1 MNGKQKRNFE
11 WLWQLALIV
20 LLVMALCGMFYYGN
34 RKEGYHVDEL
44 YSFGLANS
52 EYLPFMHF
60 GEMEYSVKDWMLE
73 YGTGENLIDLIKN
86 LAKDYRILSENG
98 FHIKES
104 EIFLAYQR
112 AQANSADTRST
123 TWMSGQAYL
132 EYLGASSTNRFNY
145 ASVYYNQRGDV
156 HPPLFYLLL
165 HTVSSFFPNSFSKWF
180 GLIPNFIYM
189 ALAMILLYRLVER
202 HLGGRGFALAVV
214 SVFALSQYMVTTA
227 LFLRMYALLTLMVLW
242 CFDLHLELLGNPYS
256 FSKSLHRRLLFSAL
270 LGYLTHYYFVLYIM
284 MAALVVVIALAC
296 CRKWKTMLL
305 YVLTMLEAAALGL
318 VIWPFSIRHVFLG
331 YRGKDSL
338 ETLGSFQFSIWR
350 LKYMFEM
357 FADSMLGGQRWLLYG
372 LMIVILIGLPGFYF
386 AMRMRAAKANNK
398 PVTNCV
404 DQSGT
409 EHSIEG
415 REAAGRKRKGQNKAI
430 WNVAVGNESVS
441 MSKLALAV
449 APVAVYLITTS
460 QIIPFL
466 DSRYHYCLYPFM
478 VIYMVCG
485 IGWIARGLFMR
496 FPKLP
501 GYAQYV
507 AAWTMAVLLVILGNF
522 VTNTPGWIG
531 EGGQERTPVADRTVC
546 VYVLPDGDWNESANE
561 TNVLAKCEKVAV
573 VYESDLEVLRGTYTY
588 ETGQTV
594 MVAVHDGLNLETV
607 ADKVKDV
614 LGIET
619 LEEKGRM
626 HQSNT
631 GKILYSR

>member
-1 MNGKQKRNFE
+1 MNGKIKRN
-11 WLWQLALIV
+11 WALIA
-20 LLVMALCGMFYYGN
+20 LLLMALCGMFYYGN

-73 YGTGENLIDLIKN
+73 YGAGENLIDLIKN
-86 LAKDYRILSENG
+86 LAKDFRILSGNG
-98 FHIKES
+98 FRIKES
-104 EIFLAYQR
+104 EIYRAYQR

-123 TWMSGQAYL
+123 TWVSGQAYL

-165 HTVSSFFPNSFSKWF
+165 HTASSFFPNSFSKWF
-180 GLIPNFIYM
+180 GLIPNMIYM
-189 ALAMILLYRLVER
+189 TLAMILLYRLVSR
-202 HLGGRGFALAVV
+202 FLGGRGFALAVI
-214 SVFALSQYMVTTA
+214 SVFALSQYMVTTV

-242 CFDLHLELLGNPYS
+242 CFGLHLELLENQEK

-270 LGYLTHYYFVLYIM
+270 LGYLTHYYFVLYIL
-284 MAALVVVIALAC
+284 MAALVVVIVLAFH
-296 CRKWKTMLL
+296 RKWKTMLL
-305 YVLTMLEAAALGL
+305 YVLTMMEAAVLGL

-338 ETLGSFQFSIWR
+338 ETLGSLQFSSWR
-350 LKYMFEM
+350 LRYMFEM

-372 LMIVILIGLPGFYF
+372 LMIVILIGLTGIYF
-386 AMRMRAAKANNK
+386 AMRIRAAKNGTGKGEAG
-398 PVTNCV
+398 TNL
-404 DQSGT
+404 SLG
-409 EHSIEG
+409 
-415 REAAGRKRKGQNKAI
+415 
-430 WNVAVGNESVS
+430 

-485 IGWIARGLFMR
+485 IGWIMRGLSIK
-496 FPKLP
+496 FPKLS
-501 GYAQYV
+501 GNAQYV
-507 AAWTMAVLLVILGNF
+507 AVGTMAVLLVLLGNF

-531 EGGQERTPVADRTVC
+531 EGGQEKTPVADRTVC

-573 VYESDLEVLRGTYTY
+573 VYESDLEVLRGTYSY
-588 ETGQTV
+588 EDGQTV
-594 MVAVHDGLNLETV
+594 MVAVHDGVDLDTV

-614 LGIET
+614 LGIES
-619 LEEKGRM
+619 LAEKGRM
-626 HQSNT
+626 HQS
-631 GKILYSR
+631 GSEKILYSR

>member
-1 MNGKQKRNFE
+1 M
-11 WLWQLALIV
+11 
-20 LLVMALCGMFYYGN
+20 
-34 RKEGYHVDEL
+34 DEL

-73 YGTGENLIDLIKN
+73 YGAGENLIDLIKN
-86 LAKDYRILSENG
+86 LAKDFRILSGNG
-98 FHIKES
+98 FRIKES
-104 EIFLAYQR
+104 EIYRAYQR

-165 HTVSSFFPNSFSKWF
+165 HTASSFFPNSFSKWF
-180 GLIPNFIYM
+180 GLIPNMIYM
-189 ALAMILLYRLVER
+189 TLAMMLLYRLVSR
-202 HLGGRGFALAVV
+202 FLGGRGFALAVI
-214 SVFALSQYMVTTA
+214 SVFALSQYMVTTV

-242 CFDLHLELLGNPYS
+242 CFGLHLELLENQEK

-270 LGYLTHYYFVLYIM
+270 LGYLTHYYFVLYIL
-284 MAALVVVIALAC
+284 MAALVVVIVLAFH
-296 CRKWKTMLL
+296 RKWKTMLL
-305 YVLTMLEAAALGL
+305 YVLTMMEAAVLGL

-338 ETLGSFQFSIWR
+338 ETLGSLQFSSWR
-350 LKYMFEM
+350 LRYMFEM

-372 LMIVILIGLPGFYF
+372 LMIVILIGLTGIYF
-386 AMRMRAAKANNK
+386 AMRIRAAKN
-398 PVTNCV
+398 
-404 DQSGT
+404 GT
-409 EHSIEG
+409 G
-415 REAAGRKRKGQNKAI
+415 KGEAGMNLSLG
-430 WNVAVGNESVS
+430 

-485 IGWIARGLFMR
+485 IGWIMRGLSIK
-496 FPKLP
+496 FPKLS
-501 GYAQYV
+501 GNAQYV
-507 AAWTMAVLLVILGNF
+507 AVGIMAVLLVLLGNF

-531 EGGQERTPVADRTVC
+531 EGGQEKTPVADRTVC

-573 VYESDLEVLRGTYTY
+573 VYESDLEVLRGTYSY
-588 ETGQTV
+588 EDGQTV
-594 MVAVHDGLNLETV
+594 MVAVHDGVDLDTV

-614 LGIET
+614 LGIES
-619 LEEKGRM
+619 LAEKGRM
-626 HQSNT
+626 HQSGS

>member
-1 MNGKQKRNFE
+1 MGHKMNGKIKRN
-11 WLWQLALIV
+11 WALIA
-20 LLVMALCGMFYYGN
+20 LLLMALCGMFYYGN

-73 YGTGENLIDLIKN
+73 YGAGENLIDLIKN
-86 LAKDYRILSENG
+86 LAKDFRILSGNG
-98 FHIKES
+98 FRIKES
-104 EIFLAYQR
+104 EIYRAYQR

-123 TWMSGQAYL
+123 TWVSGQAYL

-165 HTVSSFFPNSFSKWF
+165 HTASSFFPNSFSKWF
-180 GLIPNFIYM
+180 GLIPNMIYM
-189 ALAMILLYRLVER
+189 TLAMILLYRLVSR
-202 HLGGRGFALAVV
+202 FLGGRGFALAVI
-214 SVFALSQYMVTTA
+214 SVFALSQYMVTTV

-242 CFDLHLELLGNPYS
+242 CFGLHLELLENQEK

-270 LGYLTHYYFVLYIM
+270 LGYLTHYYFVLYIL
-284 MAALVVVIALAC
+284 MAALVVVIVLAFH
-296 CRKWKTMLL
+296 RKWKTMLL
-305 YVLTMLEAAALGL
+305 YVLTMMEAAVLGL

-338 ETLGSFQFSIWR
+338 ETLGSLQFSSWR
-350 LKYMFEM
+350 LRYMFEM

-372 LMIVILIGLPGFYF
+372 LMIVILIGLTGIYF
-386 AMRMRAAKANNK
+386 AMRIRAAKNGTGKGEAG
-398 PVTNCV
+398 TNL
-404 DQSGT
+404 SLG
-409 EHSIEG
+409 
-415 REAAGRKRKGQNKAI
+415 
-430 WNVAVGNESVS
+430 

-485 IGWIARGLFMR
+485 IGWIMRGLSIK
-496 FPKLP
+496 FPKLS
-501 GYAQYV
+501 GNAQYV
-507 AAWTMAVLLVILGNF
+507 AVGTMAVLLVLLGNF

-531 EGGQERTPVADRTVC
+531 EGGQEKTPVADRTVC

-573 VYESDLEVLRGTYTY
+573 VYESDLEVLRGTYSY
-588 ETGQTV
+588 EDGQTV
-594 MVAVHDGLNLETV
+594 MVAVHDGVDLDTV

-614 LGIET
+614 LGIES
-619 LEEKGRM
+619 LAEKGRM
-626 HQSNT
+626 HQS
-631 GKILYSR
+631 GSEKILYSR